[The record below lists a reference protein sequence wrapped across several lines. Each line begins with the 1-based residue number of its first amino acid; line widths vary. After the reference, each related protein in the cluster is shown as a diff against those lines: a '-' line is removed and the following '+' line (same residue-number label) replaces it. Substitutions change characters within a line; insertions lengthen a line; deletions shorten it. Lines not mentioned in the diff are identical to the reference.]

1 MSEPRR
7 RGMSLDEMIGFE
19 DKSRQER
26 WQGTKE
32 TFTAMDE
39 ISEPSWEE
47 WQERQERMRGRG
59 FISSEKAHEMEL
71 RTGVRGLTYL
81 VPGMNTS
88 AGSLA
93 NPTVHL
99 SQKLTLEAEVRIR
112 DLGEGL
118 WAMSDLAE
126 KEMDEMW
133 REEKDREKE
142 REAQNESAG
151 KRSPEEHTKDGA
163 VSDLLGKER
172 TTSERE
178 VASHTAGRSEP
189 DAPKVLG

>member
-19 DKSRQER
+19 DKSQSQSQSQELIP
-26 WQGTKE
+26 
-32 TFTAMDE
+32 A
-39 ISEPSWEE
+39 
-47 WQERQERMRGRG
+47 
-59 FISSEKAHEMEL
+59 EKVHEMEL
-71 RTGVRGLTYL
+71 RTGMRGLTYL

-99 SQKLTLEAEVRIR
+99 PQKLTLEAEVRIR

-133 REEKDREKE
+133 REEKERERVTKE
-142 REAQNESAG
+142 GDGKAGEKAEEAQNESAG
-151 KRSPEEHTKDGA
+151 KRSLEELTKDG
-163 VSDLLGKER
+163 VVRGLLGKER
-172 TTSERE
+172 TTWERE
-178 VASHTAGRSEP
+178 VASHTAGRSAP
-189 DAPKVLG
+189 DVPKELG